1 MTTPPPPGWYPD
13 PAGARQSRYWDG
25 AQWSAATRSG
35 AGRSGSVA
43 GVVVGALVAVLALA
57 VGGVVL
63 LRALASPTGT
73 DTLGEPAVGGGYA
86 YASPEPV
93 DAVLA
98 GPCAYTPDG
107 APARPVS
114 PPTDADVAA
123 TGQYEVAIE
132 TNLGPIVF
140 VVDAARVPCALG
152 SLRALARAGYF
163 DATPCHRLTTVGISV
178 LQCGDPTGTGTGGPG
193 YAFDDEAL
201 EGASYPRGTV
211 AMANSGPGTN
221 GSQFFLVYA
230 DTALPP
236 DYTPLGTITSGL
248 EVLERVAAAGSDDSN
263 GPGDGRPRTPVQI
276 RTLTV
281 RPS

>member
-1 MTTPPPPGWYPD
+1 
-13 PAGARQSRYWDG
+13 
-25 AQWSAATRSG
+25 
-35 AGRSGSVA
+35 
-43 GVVVGALVAVLALA
+43 
-57 VGGVVL
+57 
-63 LRALASPTGT
+63 
-73 DTLGEPAVGGGYA
+73 
-86 YASPEPV
+86 
-93 DAVLA
+93 
-98 GPCAYTPDG
+98 
-107 APARPVS
+107 
-114 PPTDADVAA
+114 
-123 TGQYEVAIE
+123 
-132 TNLGPIVF
+132 
-140 VVDAARVPCALG
+140 
-152 SLRALARAGYF
+152 
-163 DATPCHRLTTVGISV
+163 V